1 MKKIFYNESINLNDK
16 VLIKEEDYHHL
27 ANVLR
32 VKIGDSFV
40 IGDVNGQEFI
50 GSIIKITKNEIIFD
64 IEKFFNRIIRQKKI
78 HFFFSI
84 LKGDKNEEIIRKCT
98 EIGVDYFYPVITKN
112 CMVKIK
118 PEESFNKVNR
128 WRIIA
133 KESATQSLREKIPQ
147 VNKIIFFEDLNKY
160 VIKGE
165 KFFGDIK
172 AKKGLY
178 PYLRRNPI
186 IEDNIYIFIG
196 PEGDYSEEEKEFLY
210 NNNWLGFNLS
220 SYILRSET
228 AAVTF
233 CANIMMFMGGEND

>member
-1 MKKIFYNESINLNDK
+1 MKKIFYDESINLNDK
-16 VLIKEEDYHHL
+16 VLIRGDDYHHL

-50 GSIIKITKNEIIFD
+50 GSIIKINKNEIVFD
-64 IEKFFNRIIRQKKI
+64 IEKFFNRIIRQKKL
-78 HFFFSI
+78 HLFFSI
-84 LKGDKNEEIIRKCT
+84 LKGDKNEEIIKKGT
-98 EIGVDYFYPVITKN
+98 EIGVDHFYPVITKN

-133 KESATQSLREKIPQ
+133 KEAATQSLREKIPNI
-147 VNKIIFFEDLNKY
+147 NKIIFFEDLNKY

-172 AKKGLY
+172 SKKNLY
-178 PYLRRNPI
+178 QYLKRNPI
-186 IEDNIYIFIG
+186 KEDDIYIFIG

-210 NNNWLGFNLS
+210 NNNWIGFNLS
-220 SYILRSET
+220 NYILRSET
-228 AAVTF
+228 AAIIF
-233 CANIMMFMGGEND
+233 CANIMLFVGGLND

>member
-1 MKKIFYNESINLNDK
+1 MKKIFYEQIINLNDK
-16 VLIKEEDYHHL
+16 ISIQGDDYHHL

-32 VKIGDSFV
+32 AKIGDSFV
-40 IGDVNGQEFI
+40 IGDVNGMEFV

-64 IEKFFNRIIRQKKI
+64 IEKLFNRIMRQKKV
-78 HFFFSI
+78 HLFFSI
-84 LKGDKNEEIIRKCT
+84 LKGDKNEEIIKKCT

-112 CMVKIK
+112 CMVRIK

-133 KESATQSLREKIPQ
+133 KEAATQSLREKIPQ

-160 VIKGE
+160 AISGD

-186 IEDNIYIFIG
+186 SLDNVYIFVG
-196 PEGDYSEEEKEFLY
+196 PEGDYSEEEKQFLY
-210 NNNWLGFNLS
+210 KNNWVGFNLS

-228 AAVTF
+228 AAIAF
-233 CANIMMFMGGEND
+233 CANIMMFIGGVND